1 MTPAPAALRP
11 GTPLAAIDPQRFAA
25 CFNRRPFLIRH
36 HLADHPLF
44 ALPRLIDLARRLPA
58 DRVEYNAGDVPVS
71 LDPRNTP
78 RTGLSVEETIRR
90 IEECRSWMV
99 LKNVEHDTD
108 YRALLDACLDQLRP
122 YTEPLAP
129 GMSGREGFVFIS
141 SPGSVTPYHIDPE
154 NNFLLQIRGTK
165 RVSVFDPRDRHVI
178 SEHALE
184 AFFGG
189 ADRNLV
195 YRDAYQDRATVFE
208 LAPGDAVHVPVAA
221 PHWVKNGPR
230 VSLSFS
236 ITFRTADSDR
246 REILYRMNHRL
257 RRWRLGPVPVGQW
270 PALDDAKY
278 FLFRGVRRARRALR
292 LTAPAAADRAYR
304 AARRPAGSGSAPPP

>member
-1 MTPAPAALRP
+1 VTPVPGVP
-11 GTPLAAIDPQRFAA
+11 GSGTPLGPIDPQRFTT
-25 CFNRRPFLIRH
+25 CFNRRPFVIRH
-36 HLADHPLF
+36 RLAGHPLF
-44 ALPRLIDLARRLPA
+44 ALPRLIELARRLPA

-71 LDPRNTP
+71 LDPRDTP

-99 LKNVEHDTD
+99 LKNVEHDAD

-165 RVSVFDPRDRHVI
+165 RVSVFDSRDRQVI
-178 SEHALE
+178 SEPALE

-189 ADRNLV
+189 ANRNLV
-195 YRDAYQDRATVFE
+195 YRDAYQPRATVFE

-221 PHWVKNGPR
+221 PHWVENGPE

-246 REILYRMNHRL
+246 LEILYRMNHRL
-257 RRWRLGPVPVGQW
+257 RRWKLPPAPVGQS
-270 PALDDAKY
+270 PALDHAKY
-278 FLFRGVRRARRALR
+278 VLFRAVRGVRRAVVRRRDAR
-292 LTAPAAADRAYR
+292 HDRY
-304 AARRPAGSGSAPPP
+304 